1 MHFQGPSNVKHVYN
15 FILGWCNLIPE
26 AFFKKY
32 LRLTLQASLCVQ
44 FKHNPHGC
52 IHYSVKAS
60 LYADMSV

>member
-1 MHFQGPSNVKHVYN
+1 MHFQGPSYVEYVYT
-15 FILGWCNLIPE
+15 FILGWYNLTPE

-32 LRLTLQASLCVQ
+32 LRLTSQSSLCVQ
-44 FKHNPHGC
+44 FKQNPHGC